1 MTGGGPLRCLG
12 EVERRAEVEQRTL
25 LEDVNT
31 IGAAIGRIPSG
42 CSILTAVHNGRSTG
56 LLVSWVQQAAFDP
69 PTLTACL
76 KHGRPAVEVI
86 DASERFL
93 LNVIGVDSKNLMK
106 HFSRGFSL
114 KDDAFE
120 GLSVRE
126 TAFGPLIESCIAHLG
141 CQVTNKVPIG
151 DHYLYV
157 AEVVAGG
164 IVEEASSYTH
174 LRKNGLSY

>member
-1 MTGGGPLRCLG
+1 M
-12 EVERRAEVEQRTL
+12 
-25 LEDVNT
+25 LEDLNT

-42 CSILTAVHNGRSTG
+42 CSILTTVHNGRSTG

-69 PTLTACL
+69 PTVTACL
-76 KHGRPAVEVI
+76 KHGRPAIKLI

-93 LNVIGVDSKNLMK
+93 LNVIGTDSADLMK
-106 HFSRGFSL
+106 HFGRGFSL
-114 KDDAFE
+114 KEDAFE
-120 GLSVRE
+120 DLSVRE

-141 CQVTNKVPIG
+141 CQVINKVPTG
-151 DHYLYV
+151 DHHLYV
-157 AEVVAGG
+157 AEVVGGG